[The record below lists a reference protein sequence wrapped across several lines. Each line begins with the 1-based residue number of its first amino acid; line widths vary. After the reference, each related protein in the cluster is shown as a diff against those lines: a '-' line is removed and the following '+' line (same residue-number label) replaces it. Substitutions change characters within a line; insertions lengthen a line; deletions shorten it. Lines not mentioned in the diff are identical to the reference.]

1 VSGRPHGTGVAR
13 AHRAGVVVF
22 GLLMCG
28 LGVAMT
34 VVTALRGGGLGLIL
48 GPLFVAAGLGRMW
61 LLRRR

>member
-1 VSGRPHGTGVAR
+1 MNGRPPATSVER

-34 VVTALRGGGLGLIL
+34 VLTALRGGGLGLIL